1 MVGQRERKVE
11 SGNTGRYSG
20 HVGRELQRLYK
31 DTLTTYR
38 RYIFVVGQRERKV
51 EVESG
56 ETDRCFCPCWQGAA
70 EAVQGHPHHLQEVH
84 TLW

>member
-1 MVGQRERKVE
+1 MVVQRERKFEVDR
-11 SGNTGRYSG
+11 GRQVDVSA

-38 RYIFVVGQRERKV
+38 RY
-51 EVESG
+51 
-56 ETDRCFCPCWQGAA
+56 
-70 EAVQGHPHHLQEVH
+70 